1 MSINPV
7 NDKFVFRRGEYDVAD
22 IEFPENFIGIS
33 SLGLKPSPFDSACLS
48 GYIAT
53 YSVYKKYLVLKDLYT
68 NNGRDLKNEPPKIN
82 NKLPKISINDAP
94 VSEETKTNWREFT
107 YENIN
112 LIIPYTGSILI
123 VKDFIWEEFV
133 HPGCQ
138 FNCNYKVV
146 IQLSF
151 NNGKYIMSKDLSDIV
166 KQLREKNND
175 DENYISNMLKSI
187 NSEWINDLF
196 DISYST
202 RVEEFFAS
210 DKIKI
215 ITDRY
220 YAHDRTF

>member
-1 MSINPV
+1 MSIYQV
-7 NDKFVFRRGEYDVAD
+7 DDKFVFRRGEYGVAA
-22 IEFPENFIGIS
+22 IEFPENFINIS
-33 SLGLKPSPFDSACLS
+33 SLLGFYPTSFDSACWR

-68 NNGRDLKNEPPKIN
+68 NNGNDLKNEAQKLN
-82 NKLPKISINDAP
+82 NKLPKISSNGG
-94 VSEETKTNWREFT
+94 WGRELI

-112 LIIPYTGSILI
+112 LIIPYTGSVLI
-123 VKDFIWEEFV
+123 SKDFIWEEFV
-133 HPGCQ
+133 NPGCQ

-175 DENYISNMLKSI
+175 DKNYISNMLKSI
-187 NSEWINDLF
+187 NSEWINNLF

-202 RVEEFFAS
+202 RVEELFAS
-210 DKIKI
+210 GKIKI
-215 ITDRY
+215 ILDRY
-220 YAHDRTF
+220 YAHGGTF